1 MEREKSMSLTLELL
15 LYVVE
20 VAAAIRCAF
29 ATYTVVLEVTQDQT
43 YTIFTVLV
51 VEGLFLASLFMI
63 GRQAI
68 APISALIALAFSAT
82 MQYLELLVVDGVL
95 TDSDRVILRA
105 VIAFAP
111 IVILGL
117 AYLRRLAVNTS
128 VESVRGG
135 ASDFLERLRGRGRSG
150 LTPSESAIKN
160 ISGVAGGPTGV
171 RSLNMS
177 GPKSVKMKMAKRGK

>member
-29 ATYTVVLEVTQDQT
+29 ATYTVVFEVTRDQT
-43 YTIFTVLV
+43 YAIFTVLV

-68 APISALIALAFSAT
+68 APISALIALAFSGA
-82 MQYLELLVVDGVL
+82 MQYLELLVVDGAL
-95 TDSDRVILRA
+95 TDSDRVLLRA

-111 IVILGL
+111 IVILAL
-117 AYLRRLAVNTS
+117 AYLRRLAGNTS
-128 VESVRGG
+128 VESVRSG
-135 ASDFLERLRGRGRSG
+135 ASDFLERMRGRSG
-150 LTPSESAIKN
+150 LTPSESATKN
-160 ISGVAGGPTGV
+160 TLGVAGGSTV
-171 RSLNMS
+171 ARSLNMS
-177 GPKSVKMKMAKRGK
+177 VPSKMKLKRGKK